1 MVTVP
6 CPELYCSGTYYHQ
19 AMTAEEVLEEIE
31 TEEGEGIDLE
41 ALSVW
46 WQQREAEKWSSTM
59 SYFVLFLCVAHSPPA
74 PLPRTHK
81 RPSSKARL
89 CNNTQAV
96 PNAVEDGFW

>member
-1 MVTVP
+1 MTV
-6 CPELYCSGTYYHQ
+6 
-19 AMTAEEVLEEIE
+19 EEVQKEIG
-31 TEEGEGIDLE
+31 TEEGGGIDLE

-59 SYFVLFLCVAHSPPA
+59 SYFVLFLCVAHISPA

-81 RPSSKARL
+81 RPSCKARL
-89 CNNTQAV
+89 CNTQAV

>member
-1 MVTVP
+1 
-6 CPELYCSGTYYHQ
+6 
-19 AMTAEEVLEEIE
+19 MTAEEVQEEIL
-31 TEEGEGIDLE
+31 TEEGKGIDLE

-81 RPSSKARL
+81 RPSLNTRL
-89 CNNTQAV
+89 CNTQAV